1 MPRYRVRT
9 RSFINGAQIER
20 GNVVTLPAES
30 VTAGDLWPKGHL
42 ELLADEPVADPQ
54 GPADPDAAP
63 APAEPAPEPAPAE
76 EPPAPEAADEGEE
89 H

>member
-42 ELLADEPVADPQ
+42 ELLADEP
-54 GPADPDAAP
+54 AP
-63 APAEPAPEPAPAE
+63 TAEPAPAAEDQAAPAE
-76 EPPAPEAADEGEE
+76 EPAAPEAADEGEE

>member
-42 ELLADEPVADPQ
+42 ELLADEP
-54 GPADPDAAP
+54 AP
-63 APAEPAPEPAPAE
+63 AAEPAPAE

>member
-42 ELLADEPVADPQ
+42 ELLADEP
-54 GPADPDAAP
+54 AP
-63 APAEPAPEPAPAE
+63 AAEEPAVDPLAEAPEPPQSD
-76 EPPAPEAADEGEE
+76 PS
-89 H
+89 